1 MTKQILFLLIFGL
14 AVINVCKAD
23 DFHDRIS
30 ILEKMS
36 LFNPS
41 LQEDI
46 QDLKNR
52 HQILQFAQHLKEDNQ
67 NQDQKKASVAQ
78 WLEQQARY
86 SHYFDVSDIVTI
98 IKDDKSQEEKVTLLS
113 GIMQQNNA
121 SDDDIENEWIRKEI
135 ACATIGILAIT
146 GATAIAYIAS

>member
-1 MTKQILFLLIFGL
+1 MNI
-14 AVINVCKAD
+14 CKAD
-23 DFHDRIS
+23 DIQDTIS

-78 WLEQQARY
+78 WLKQKAERY
-86 SHYFDVSDIVTI
+86 GDISDIATI
-98 IKDDKSQEEKVTLLS
+98 IKGDKAQEEKVNELS
-113 GIMQQNNA
+113 DIMQQHNDLKFN
-121 SDDDIENEWIRKEI
+121 
-135 ACATIGILAIT
+135 
-146 GATAIAYIAS
+146 

>member
-1 MTKQILFLLIFGL
+1 MNI
-14 AVINVCKAD
+14 CKAD
-23 DFHDRIS
+23 DIQNMIS

-52 HQILQFAQHLKEDNQ
+52 CQILQFSQDLKEDNQ

-78 WLEQQARY
+78 WLKQKAERY
-86 SHYFDVSDIVTI
+86 GDISDIATI
-98 IKDDKSQEEKVTLLS
+98 IKGDKAQEEKVNELS
-113 GIMQQNNA
+113 DIMQQHNDLKFN
-121 SDDDIENEWIRKEI
+121 
-135 ACATIGILAIT
+135 
-146 GATAIAYIAS
+146 

>member
-78 WLEQQARY
+78 WLKQKAERY
-86 SHYFDVSDIVTI
+86 GDISDIATI
-98 IKDDKSQEEKVTLLS
+98 IKGDKAQEEKVNELS
-113 GIMQQNNA
+113 DIMQQHNDLKFN
-121 SDDDIENEWIRKEI
+121 
-135 ACATIGILAIT
+135 
-146 GATAIAYIAS
+146 